1 VEVEPTISAGE
12 RPRTYA
18 LKPRGH
24 WDGHHNHSTAKKN
37 LSVMFGSQTLKT
49 AGPESPQQESEF
61 FMSKPYILKD
71 LLTVH
76 HKISVL

>member
-12 RPRTYA
+12 QPPTYD
-18 LKPRGH
+18 LRPRGH
-24 WDGHHNHSTAKKN
+24 WNGHHNHSTVKTN

-49 AGPESPQQESEF
+49 AVPESPQQESELF
-61 FMSKPYILKD
+61 IFKPYILKV

-76 HKISVL
+76 HKISVS